1 MSVFGLKHS
10 VYGGKIVTIHERIK
24 HRREEL
30 GISATEAARM
40 IGVSRAT
47 LYRYEKAD
55 ISKIP
60 SEMLDKISE
69 IYNISLNELMGHAYK
84 SDDDVFMNAMLNE
97 VRYLSKDAKNQLLA
111 MARFLNGK
119 EKKK

>member
-1 MSVFGLKHS
+1 M
-10 VYGGKIVTIHERIK
+10 TIHERIK

-40 IGVSRAT
+40 IGISRAT

-60 SEMLDKISE
+60 SELLDKISE
-69 IYNISLNELMGHAYK
+69 IYNISLNELMGHTHK

-97 VRYLSKDAKNQLLA
+97 VRYLSIDAKNQLLA